1 MQVESY
7 TSVHRTDHA
16 VTIPGL
22 RLNEHPVGNHPLIDR
37 VARLRGIDEPVLV
50 IFESIL
56 RHKITICISLVTV
69 VGIGSPNI
77 LINLAPG
84 VVFERM
90 TDEYGRQIGDRKV
103 AFGNRQ
109 QRNTVR
115 LFDKER
121 IVAVSIGG
129 FRRGQF
135 HRHARRHFEGRIPN
149 RPFTHHAAVL
159 TRLDVVVDE
168 SGMHRITLSR
178 MRNGDRKVVVLGTGP
193 LVKALGTARPIIDVE
208 AGSRRNIMPQRQAEI
223 LLPELLLS
231 RLKVHEVKIRPF
243 EVVEGDVFHAIGIDI
258 EPFGKREV
266 AVLRPF
272 EVVVR

>member
-1 MQVESY
+1 
-7 TSVHRTDHA
+7 
-16 VTIPGL
+16 
-22 RLNEHPVGNHPLIDR
+22 
-37 VARLRGIDEPVLV
+37 
-50 IFESIL
+50 
-56 RHKITICISLVTV
+56 
-69 VGIGSPNI
+69 
-77 LINLAPG
+77 
-84 VVFERM
+84 M

-115 LFDKER
+115 LFDEKR
-121 IVAVSIGG
+121 IVAVYVGSL
-129 FRRGQF
+129 RARQS
-135 HRHARRHFEGRIPN
+135 HRHARRHFESRIPD

-159 TRLDVVVDE
+159 TCFYVVVDE

-178 MRNGDRKVVVLGTGP
+178 VRNGNRKVVVLGTGP
-193 LVKALGTARPIIDVE
+193 LVKALGAARPIIDVE
-208 AGSRRNIMPQRQAEI
+208 ARSRRNIMSQRQAEI

-231 RLKVHEVKIRPF
+231 RLKVHEVEIRPF

-258 EPFGKREV
+258 ETFGKREV